1 MSSLCTLQISKPLN
15 FYDNSKLDRCT
26 DEIVI
31 SDDKSS
37 DINKS
42 STISNQFLLKGI
54 VLNCQS
60 IQAKKPAFHAMV
72 HQYHPD
78 FIVGTESWLTAD
90 ILNNE
95 IFPHGYNI
103 YRKDRPDGYGGVFFA
118 CRDNILCRQLSLNTT
133 CEIVA
138 CKLNV
143 DNFAPL
149 IILSIYRPP
158 YRDIE
163 YMQNLCDLVEEIIT
177 EHFDCTIW
185 ITGDLN
191 LPDIDWNTH
200 SIVGSNYPVG
210 LSSLFLDL
218 LNYSGCVQLNN
229 VPTRANNIL
238 DIFATNK
245 PSLISH
251 CCVVPGVSDHEA
263 LYIESLLILSVLPP
277 FQRKVFLWNKAD
289 FSHINNLMSHWCSQF
304 LSSNTVDTPI
314 QELWDKFK
322 SSCLKCM
329 DLIPTKSTSKKFHQP
344 WITSHIKRLT
354 KRKQRLYNRAKASK
368 LESDWT
374 AYCNIKKWSNLNVG
388 NHMTSTY
395 PISLIQ
401 TLTVAT
407 SGYGHI
413 LKT

>member
-95 IFPHGYNI
+95 IFPHGYNV

-143 DNFAPL
+143 
-149 IILSIYRPP
+149 I
-158 YRDIE
+158 
-163 YMQNLCDLVEEIIT
+163 
-177 EHFDCTIW
+177 
-185 ITGDLN
+185 
-191 LPDIDWNTH
+191 
-200 SIVGSNYPVG
+200 
-210 LSSLFLDL
+210 
-218 LNYSGCVQLNN
+218 
-229 VPTRANNIL
+229 
-238 DIFATNK
+238 
-245 PSLISH
+245 
-251 CCVVPGVSDHEA
+251 
-263 LYIESLLILSVLPP
+263 SLLP
-277 FQRKVFLWNKAD
+277 
-289 FSHINNLMSHWCSQF
+289 
-304 LSSNTVDTPI
+304 
-314 QELWDKFK
+314 
-322 SSCLKCM
+322 
-329 DLIPTKSTSKKFHQP
+329 
-344 WITSHIKRLT
+344 
-354 KRKQRLYNRAKASK
+354 
-368 LESDWT
+368 
-374 AYCNIKKWSNLNVG
+374 
-388 NHMTSTY
+388 
-395 PISLIQ
+395 
-401 TLTVAT
+401 
-407 SGYGHI
+407 
-413 LKT
+413 